1 MKTFAL
7 AALTL
12 SLLASAGHAQE
23 SRADNAR
30 SPSAVANGP
39 SSIHKA
45 VVVIGRDG
53 QDAGHHCSNEN
64 PNIEYRDCVNA
75 STRDP
80 NAKIRLG

>member
-7 AALTL
+7 AALIL
-12 SLLASAGHAQE
+12 AVCASPSL
-23 SRADNAR
+23 AR
-30 SPSAVANGP
+30 SARVGPPKKAAVRTASNGP
-39 SSIHKA
+39 RAAA
-45 VVVIGRDG
+45 VLGRDG
-53 QDAGHHCSNEN
+53 QDASRHCSNEN